1 MVETKSLTS
10 TTSGLNIDG
19 TAIHPITCCQQRLS
33 YDKFHQGNSKNP
45 TTLMRR
51 TGRFLIAERN
61 NRKNEKMRHELETK
75 LFLNCPLVMDMF
87 GRLVFSPMALP
98 SPALTN
104 GVHSLDDSQ
113 NLHHT
118 SPMS

>member
-51 TGRFLIAERN
+51 TGSFLIAERN

-75 LFLNCPLVMDMF
+75 IFLNCPLVMDMF
-87 GRLVFSPMALP
+87 GRIRLFSHVATLGILLVKLM
-98 SPALTN
+98 
-104 GVHSLDDSQ
+104 
-113 NLHHT
+113 
-118 SPMS
+118 

>member
-33 YDKFHQGNSKNP
+33 YDKFHQRNSKNP
-45 TTLMRR
+45 TTLRR

-61 NRKNEKMRHELETK
+61 NRKNEKMRHIGDGYVWSNT
-75 LFLNCPLVMDMF
+75 PLLPCRNTWYSSGEVDVM
-87 GRLVFSPMALP
+87 LAVP
-98 SPALTN
+98 LTM
-104 GVHSLDDSQ
+104 
-113 NLHHT
+113 LHLL
-118 SPMS
+118 